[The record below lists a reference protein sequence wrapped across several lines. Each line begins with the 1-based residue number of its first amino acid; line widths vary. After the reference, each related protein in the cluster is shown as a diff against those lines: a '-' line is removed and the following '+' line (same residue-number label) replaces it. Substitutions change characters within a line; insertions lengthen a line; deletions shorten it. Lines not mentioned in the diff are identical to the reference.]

1 MNQQNAR
8 TRRAGATGVKALI
21 GAAAVA
27 ATIAGWALLP
37 ANDPPTSAA
46 AAGATGGPTELNV
59 PGTTATNPFG
69 GNSDTQTQVQP
80 QTNPTQPQF
89 STPRG
94 FGRQAQPFTR
104 SHSSR

>member
-8 TRRAGATGVKALI
+8 TRRAGSTGVKALI

-37 ANDPPTSAA
+37 ANDPPTASAA
-46 AAGATGGPTELNV
+46 GTTGGQTQLNV
-59 PGTTATNPFG
+59 PNTTTTDPFG
-69 GNSDTQTQVQP
+69 GSSDTQTQVQP
-80 QTNPTQPQF
+80 AQPQF
-89 STPRG
+89 N